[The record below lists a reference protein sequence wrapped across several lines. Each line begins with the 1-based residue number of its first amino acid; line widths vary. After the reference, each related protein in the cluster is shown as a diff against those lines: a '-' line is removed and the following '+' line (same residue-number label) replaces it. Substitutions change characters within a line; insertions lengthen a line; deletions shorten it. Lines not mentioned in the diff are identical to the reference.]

1 MESLIIENTGDT
13 PKIVLD
19 PANNVFE
26 LSYRSLP
33 ENANGFYEPVFQ
45 WFDEYTKNP
54 DDEMIFKFNLE
65 YFNTASAKQI
75 AKILLLLE
83 KLSQQ
88 IKVKIIWNYKKDDTD
103 MLSSGKRYS
112 KLLKVD
118 FELIEVE

>member
-13 PKIVLD
+13 PKVVLD
-19 PANNVFE
+19 PVNKVFE

-33 ENANGFYEPVFQ
+33 ENANGFYEPVFA
-45 WFDEYTKNP
+45 WFDEYFENP
-54 DDEMIFKFNLE
+54 DERMEFKFNLE

-83 KLSQQ
+83 KLSEK
-88 IKVKIIWNYKKDDTD
+88 INVKIIWNYKKDDTD

-118 FELIEVE
+118 FDLVEID